1 LLSVRGVSV
10 DFNTDNGVF
19 RAVDG
24 LDFDVRPGR
33 TLAIVGESGSGKSVT
48 SMAIMRLTD
57 YTSGRIATGQI
68 LFRDNDGRE
77 TDLTKATDE
86 QMRAIR
92 GNDIA
97 MIFQE
102 PMTSLNPVFTI
113 GDQIVEAIMLH
124 QQLSRS
130 AARQS
135 ARKLLEK
142 VRLPDAEQLLDR
154 YPHQLSGG
162 MRQRVMIA
170 MALSC
175 QPRLLIA
182 DEPTTALDV
191 TIQAQILNTI
201 RELQRDLG
209 TAVIFITHDMGVV
222 AEMADD
228 VVVMLRGK
236 KVEQGTVD
244 EIFNAPK
251 HPYTRA
257 LLAAVPRLGSL
268 TGSDLPLR
276 TPQTVLDGDT
286 LREVG
291 ETRQQ
296 DTARYDE
303 PVLRVEKLTTRFDVG
318 HNLFGRVT
326 HRVHA
331 VEEVS
336 FDVYPG
342 ETLALVGESGSG
354 KSTIGKTLQQLVA
367 PTSGAVRYN
376 GQDIFSMDAAGRQRL
391 HQGQQIDVA
400 AATGQAQQF
409 VAGFGVARITA
420 QGGHHEGRAG
430 PEERCIQR
438 QAQAAVDQHTQRRAA
453 QGQRGGLFI
462 QPQLGTA
469 HGHPCV
475 VGQHTGGAGQ
485 HHTGAR
491 TQALHGGARGW
502 AGDPLAFAAGHGG
515 AAVQAHGQ
523 LGADEW
529 QAVFHAFQ
537 EPGVEG
543 AGLGFEYATG
553 DFDAGIRQALQALA
567 GDLRVRVLHGCHHT
581 RHARLHQC
589 LGARRRAAMVAARFK
604 GNVGAGAAGTL
615 TGLAQGMHLGMRLAG
630 AHMPAL
636 TDHLAIADDHATHTR
651 VGVGGVRPLAGKLQ
665 GTGHVM
671 GVENRGLARHA
682 HSLAGSRAR
691 RSISSRNS
699 SRSWKRRY
707 TEAKRI

>member
-1 LLSVRGVSV
+1 MRGVSV
-10 DFNTDNGVF
+10 DFNTDTGGF
-19 RAVDG
+19 RAVDN

-57 YTSGRIATGQI
+57 YNGGRISTGQI
-68 LFRDNDGRE
+68 LFRDGGDRE
-77 TDLTKATDE
+77 VDLTQASDE

-236 KVEQGTVD
+236 KVEQGKVED
-244 EIFNAPK
+244 IFNAPK

-268 TGSDLPLR
+268 TGRDLPLR
-276 TPQTVLDGDT
+276 TPQTVLEGDT

-291 ETRQQ
+291 ETREQ
-296 DTARYDE
+296 DTASYDE
-303 PVLRVEKLTTRFDVG
+303 PVLRVDKLTTRFDVG

-331 VEEVS
+331 VEQVS

-376 GQDIFSMDAAGRQRL
+376 GQDIFSMDSAGRQRL
-391 HQGQQIDVA
+391 RQEIQYIFQDPYASLDPRKTVAFSIAEPIRTHGLLTGEDAIARRVGELLEQVGLKPEHATRYPHEFSGGQRQRVCIARALASNPKLIIADESVSALDVSI
-400 AATGQAQQF
+400 QAQILNLLMDLQKDRGLSYLF
-409 VAGFGVARITA
+409 ITHDMAVVEKVSHRVAVLYLGQIVELGTRRQIFESPQHAYTRKLLAAVPVAEPGRHIDTSLIEGEIPSPVRRVGDEPAIVPLFEFAPGHQVAR
-420 QGGHHEGRAG
+420 
-430 PEERCIQR
+430 
-438 QAQAAVDQHTQRRAA
+438 AA
-453 QGQRGGLFI
+453 
-462 QPQLGTA
+462 
-469 HGHPCV
+469 
-475 VGQHTGGAGQ
+475 
-485 HHTGAR
+485 
-491 TQALHGGARGW
+491 
-502 AGDPLAFAAGHGG
+502 
-515 AAVQAHGQ
+515 
-523 LGADEW
+523 
-529 QAVFHAFQ
+529 
-537 EPGVEG
+537 
-543 AGLGFEYATG
+543 
-553 DFDAGIRQALQALA
+553 
-567 GDLRVRVLHGCHHT
+567 
-581 RHARLHQC
+581 
-589 LGARRRAAMVAARFK
+589 
-604 GNVGAGAAGTL
+604 
-615 TGLAQGMHLGMRLAG
+615 
-630 AHMPAL
+630 
-636 TDHLAIADDHATHTR
+636 
-651 VGVGGVRPLAGKLQ
+651 
-665 GTGHVM
+665 
-671 GVENRGLARHA
+671 
-682 HSLAGSRAR
+682 
-691 RSISSRNS
+691 
-699 SRSWKRRY
+699 
-707 TEAKRI
+707 

>member
-1 LLSVRGVSV
+1 MRGVSV
-10 DFNTDNGVF
+10 DFNTDTGGF
-19 RAVDG
+19 RAVDN
-24 LDFDVRPGR
+24 LDFEVRPGR

-57 YTSGRIATGQI
+57 YNGGRISTGQI
-68 LFRDNDGRE
+68 LFRDGGDRE
-77 TDLTKATDE
+77 VDLTQASDE

-236 KVEQGTVD
+236 KVEQGTVED
-244 EIFNAPK
+244 IFNAPK

-268 TGSDLPLR
+268 TGRDLPLR
-276 TPQTVLDGDT
+276 TPQTVLEGDT

-291 ETRQQ
+291 ETREQ
-296 DTARYDE
+296 DTASYDE
-303 PVLRVEKLTTRFDVG
+303 PVLRVDKLTTRFDVG

-331 VEEVS
+331 VEQVS

-376 GQDIFSMDAAGRQRL
+376 GQDIFSMDSAGRQRL
-391 HQGQQIDVA
+391 RQEIQYIFQDPYASLDPRKTVAFSIAEPIRTHGLLTAEDAIARRVGELLEQVGLKPEHATRYPHEFSGGQRQRVCIARALASNPKLIIADESVSALDVSI
-400 AATGQAQQF
+400 QAQILNLLMDLQKDRGLSYLF
-409 VAGFGVARITA
+409 ITHDMAVVEKVSHRVAVLYLGQIVELGTRRQIFESPQHAYTRKLLAAVPVAEPGRHIDTSLIEGEIPSPVRRVGDEPAIVPLFEFAPGHQVAR
-420 QGGHHEGRAG
+420 
-430 PEERCIQR
+430 
-438 QAQAAVDQHTQRRAA
+438 AA
-453 QGQRGGLFI
+453 
-462 QPQLGTA
+462 
-469 HGHPCV
+469 
-475 VGQHTGGAGQ
+475 
-485 HHTGAR
+485 
-491 TQALHGGARGW
+491 
-502 AGDPLAFAAGHGG
+502 
-515 AAVQAHGQ
+515 
-523 LGADEW
+523 
-529 QAVFHAFQ
+529 
-537 EPGVEG
+537 
-543 AGLGFEYATG
+543 
-553 DFDAGIRQALQALA
+553 
-567 GDLRVRVLHGCHHT
+567 
-581 RHARLHQC
+581 
-589 LGARRRAAMVAARFK
+589 
-604 GNVGAGAAGTL
+604 
-615 TGLAQGMHLGMRLAG
+615 
-630 AHMPAL
+630 
-636 TDHLAIADDHATHTR
+636 
-651 VGVGGVRPLAGKLQ
+651 
-665 GTGHVM
+665 
-671 GVENRGLARHA
+671 
-682 HSLAGSRAR
+682 
-691 RSISSRNS
+691 
-699 SRSWKRRY
+699 
-707 TEAKRI
+707 

>member
-1 LLSVRGVSV
+1 LSSIPAPSAQPLLSVRGVSV
-10 DFNTDNGVF
+10 DFNTENGVF
-19 RAVDG
+19 RAVEN
-24 LDFDVRPGR
+24 LDFDVRPGK

-57 YTSGRIATGQI
+57 YNNGRIATGKI
-68 LFRDNDGRE
+68 LLRDSDDRE
-77 TDLTKATDE
+77 VDLTAASDE
-86 QMRAIR
+86 RMRAIR

-113 GDQIVEAIMLH
+113 GDQIIEAIMLH

-130 AARQS
+130 AARKA
-135 ARKLLEK
+135 ARALLEK

-236 KVEQGTVD
+236 KVEQGPVE
-244 EIFNAPK
+244 EIFRAPR

-268 TGSDLPLR
+268 TGRDLPLR
-276 TPQTVLDGDT
+276 TPQTVLEGDT

-291 ETRQQ
+291 ETREQ

-391 HQGQQIDVA
+391 RQEIQYIFQDPYASLDPRKTVAFSIAEPIRTHRLLSDEAAIARRVGELLEQVGLKPEHARRYPHEFSGGQRQRVCIARALASDPKLIIADESVSALDVSI
-400 AATGQAQQF
+400 QAQILNLLMDLQKDRGLSYLF
-409 VAGFGVARITA
+409 ITHDMAVVEKVSHRVAVLYLGQIVELGTRRQIFESPQHAYTRKLLAAVPVAEPGRHIDTSLIEGEIPSPVRRVGDEPAIIPLVEFAPGHRVAR
-420 QGGHHEGRAG
+420 
-430 PEERCIQR
+430 
-438 QAQAAVDQHTQRRAA
+438 AA
-453 QGQRGGLFI
+453 
-462 QPQLGTA
+462 
-469 HGHPCV
+469 
-475 VGQHTGGAGQ
+475 
-485 HHTGAR
+485 
-491 TQALHGGARGW
+491 
-502 AGDPLAFAAGHGG
+502 
-515 AAVQAHGQ
+515 
-523 LGADEW
+523 
-529 QAVFHAFQ
+529 
-537 EPGVEG
+537 
-543 AGLGFEYATG
+543 
-553 DFDAGIRQALQALA
+553 
-567 GDLRVRVLHGCHHT
+567 
-581 RHARLHQC
+581 
-589 LGARRRAAMVAARFK
+589 
-604 GNVGAGAAGTL
+604 
-615 TGLAQGMHLGMRLAG
+615 
-630 AHMPAL
+630 
-636 TDHLAIADDHATHTR
+636 
-651 VGVGGVRPLAGKLQ
+651 
-665 GTGHVM
+665 
-671 GVENRGLARHA
+671 
-682 HSLAGSRAR
+682 
-691 RSISSRNS
+691 
-699 SRSWKRRY
+699 
-707 TEAKRI
+707 

>member
-1 LLSVRGVSV
+1 MRGVSV
-10 DFNTDNGVF
+10 DFNTENGVF
-19 RAVDG
+19 RAVDS
-24 LDFDVRPGR
+24 LDFDVQPGR

-57 YTSGRIATGQI
+57 YSNGRIATGQI
-68 LFRDNDGRE
+68 LFRDSADRE
-77 TDLTKATDE
+77 IDLTKASDE

-268 TGSDLPLR
+268 TGRDLPLR
-276 TPQTVLDGDT
+276 TPQTVLEGDT

-291 ETRQQ
+291 ETREQ
-296 DTARYDE
+296 DTATYDE

-376 GQDIFSMDAAGRQRL
+376 GQDVFSMDSAGRQRL
-391 HQGQQIDVA
+391 RQEIQYIFQDPYASLDPRKTVAFSIAEPIRTHGLLSGEDAIARRVGELLEQVGLKPEHARRYPHEFSGGQRQRVCIARALASNPKLIIADESVSALDVSI
-400 AATGQAQQF
+400 QAQILNLLMDLQKDRGLSYLF
-409 VAGFGVARITA
+409 ITHDMAVVEKVSHRVAVLYLGQIVELGTRRQVFESPQHAYTRKLLAAVPVAEPGRHIDTSLIEGEIPSPVRRVGDEPAIIPLIEFAPGHQVAR
-420 QGGHHEGRAG
+420 
-430 PEERCIQR
+430 
-438 QAQAAVDQHTQRRAA
+438 AA
-453 QGQRGGLFI
+453 
-462 QPQLGTA
+462 
-469 HGHPCV
+469 
-475 VGQHTGGAGQ
+475 
-485 HHTGAR
+485 
-491 TQALHGGARGW
+491 
-502 AGDPLAFAAGHGG
+502 
-515 AAVQAHGQ
+515 
-523 LGADEW
+523 
-529 QAVFHAFQ
+529 
-537 EPGVEG
+537 
-543 AGLGFEYATG
+543 
-553 DFDAGIRQALQALA
+553 
-567 GDLRVRVLHGCHHT
+567 
-581 RHARLHQC
+581 
-589 LGARRRAAMVAARFK
+589 
-604 GNVGAGAAGTL
+604 
-615 TGLAQGMHLGMRLAG
+615 
-630 AHMPAL
+630 
-636 TDHLAIADDHATHTR
+636 
-651 VGVGGVRPLAGKLQ
+651 
-665 GTGHVM
+665 
-671 GVENRGLARHA
+671 
-682 HSLAGSRAR
+682 
-691 RSISSRNS
+691 
-699 SRSWKRRY
+699 
-707 TEAKRI
+707 

>member
-1 LLSVRGVSV
+1 MSSTTAFTSAPLLSVRGVSV
-10 DFNTDNGVF
+10 DFNTENGVF
-19 RAVDG
+19 RAVDS
-24 LDFDVRPGR
+24 LDFEVRPGR

-57 YTSGRIATGQI
+57 YTNGRIATGQI
-68 LFRDNDGRE
+68 LFRDSADRE
-77 TDLTKATDE
+77 IDLTAASDE
-86 QMRAIR
+86 DMRAIR

-142 VRLPDAEQLLDR
+142 VRLPDAEQMLDR

-236 KVEQGTVD
+236 KVEQGPVQD
-244 EIFNAPK
+244 IFNAPK

-268 TGSDLPLR
+268 TGRDLPLR
-276 TPQTVLDGDT
+276 TPQTVLEGDT

-291 ETRQQ
+291 ETREQ

-318 HNLFGRVT
+318 HNFFGRVT

-376 GQDIFSMDAAGRQRL
+376 GEDIFTMDSAGRQRL
-391 HQGQQIDVA
+391 RQEIQYIFQDPYASLDPRKTVAFSIAEPIRTHGLLTSEDAIARRIGELLEQVGLKPEHAQRYPHEFSGGQRQRVCIARALASNPKLIIADESVSALDVSI
-400 AATGQAQQF
+400 QAQILNLLMDLQKDRGLSYLF
-409 VAGFGVARITA
+409 ITHDMAVVEKVSHRVAVLYLGQIVELGTRRQIFESPQHPYTRKLLAAVPVAEPGRHIDTSLIEGEIPSPVRRVGDEPAIIPLVEFAPGHQVAR
-420 QGGHHEGRAG
+420 
-430 PEERCIQR
+430 
-438 QAQAAVDQHTQRRAA
+438 AA
-453 QGQRGGLFI
+453 
-462 QPQLGTA
+462 
-469 HGHPCV
+469 
-475 VGQHTGGAGQ
+475 
-485 HHTGAR
+485 
-491 TQALHGGARGW
+491 
-502 AGDPLAFAAGHGG
+502 
-515 AAVQAHGQ
+515 
-523 LGADEW
+523 
-529 QAVFHAFQ
+529 
-537 EPGVEG
+537 
-543 AGLGFEYATG
+543 
-553 DFDAGIRQALQALA
+553 
-567 GDLRVRVLHGCHHT
+567 
-581 RHARLHQC
+581 
-589 LGARRRAAMVAARFK
+589 
-604 GNVGAGAAGTL
+604 
-615 TGLAQGMHLGMRLAG
+615 
-630 AHMPAL
+630 
-636 TDHLAIADDHATHTR
+636 
-651 VGVGGVRPLAGKLQ
+651 
-665 GTGHVM
+665 
-671 GVENRGLARHA
+671 
-682 HSLAGSRAR
+682 
-691 RSISSRNS
+691 
-699 SRSWKRRY
+699 
-707 TEAKRI
+707 

>member
-1 LLSVRGVSV
+1 MRGVSV
-10 DFNTDNGVF
+10 DFTTETGEF
-19 RAVDG
+19 RAVDN

-57 YTSGRIATGQI
+57 YSGGRISTGQI
-68 LFRDNDGRE
+68 LFRDGEDRE
-77 TDLTKATDE
+77 VDLTQASDE

-130 AARQS
+130 AARQA

-191 TIQAQILNTI
+191 TIQAQILNTV

-236 KVEQGTVD
+236 KVEQGTVED
-244 EIFNAPK
+244 IFKAPK

-268 TGSDLPLR
+268 TGRDLPLR
-276 TPQTVLDGDT
+276 TPQTVLEGET

-291 ETRQQ
+291 ETREQ

-303 PVLRVEKLTTRFDVG
+303 PVLRVDKLTTRFDVG

-376 GQDIFSMDAAGRQRL
+376 GQDIFSMDSAGRQRL
-391 HQGQQIDVA
+391 RQEIQYIFQDPYASLDPRKTVAFSIAEPIRTHGLLSGEDAIARRVGELLEQVGLKPEHARRYPHEFSGGQRQRVCIARALASNPKLIIADESVSALDVSI
-400 AATGQAQQF
+400 QAQILNLLMDLQKDRGLSYLF
-409 VAGFGVARITA
+409 ITHDMAVVEKVSHRVAVLYLGQIVELGTRRQIFESPQHAYTRKLLAAVPVAEPGRHIDTSLIEGEIPSPVRRVGDEPAIVPLFEVAPGHQVAR
-420 QGGHHEGRAG
+420 
-430 PEERCIQR
+430 
-438 QAQAAVDQHTQRRAA
+438 AA
-453 QGQRGGLFI
+453 
-462 QPQLGTA
+462 
-469 HGHPCV
+469 
-475 VGQHTGGAGQ
+475 
-485 HHTGAR
+485 
-491 TQALHGGARGW
+491 
-502 AGDPLAFAAGHGG
+502 
-515 AAVQAHGQ
+515 
-523 LGADEW
+523 
-529 QAVFHAFQ
+529 
-537 EPGVEG
+537 
-543 AGLGFEYATG
+543 
-553 DFDAGIRQALQALA
+553 
-567 GDLRVRVLHGCHHT
+567 
-581 RHARLHQC
+581 
-589 LGARRRAAMVAARFK
+589 
-604 GNVGAGAAGTL
+604 
-615 TGLAQGMHLGMRLAG
+615 
-630 AHMPAL
+630 
-636 TDHLAIADDHATHTR
+636 
-651 VGVGGVRPLAGKLQ
+651 
-665 GTGHVM
+665 
-671 GVENRGLARHA
+671 
-682 HSLAGSRAR
+682 
-691 RSISSRNS
+691 
-699 SRSWKRRY
+699 
-707 TEAKRI
+707 

>member
-1 LLSVRGVSV
+1 VRGVSV
-10 DFNTDNGVF
+10 DFSTDTGVF
-19 RAVDG
+19 RAVDN
-24 LDFDVRPGR
+24 LDFEVRPGR

-57 YTSGRIATGQI
+57 YSGGRISTGQI
-68 LFRDNDGRE
+68 LFRDDDNRE
-77 TDLTKATDE
+77 VDLTAASDE

-130 AARQS
+130 AARQA

-142 VRLPDAEQLLDR
+142 VRLPDAADLLDR

-236 KVEQGTVD
+236 KVEQGTVED
-244 EIFNAPK
+244 IFNAPK

-268 TGSDLPLR
+268 TGRDLPLR
-276 TPQTVLDGDT
+276 TPQTVLEGDM

-291 ETRQQ
+291 ETREQ
-296 DTARYDE
+296 DTARYDD
-303 PVLRVEKLTTRFDVG
+303 PVLRVDKLTTRFDVG

-331 VEEVS
+331 VEQVS

-376 GQDIFSMDAAGRQRL
+376 GQDIFSMDSAGRQRL
-391 HQGQQIDVA
+391 RQEIQYIFQDPYASLDPRKTVAFSIAEPIRTHGLLTGEDAIARRVGELLEQVGLKPEHARRYPHEFSGGQRQRVCIARALASNPKLIIADESVSALDVSI
-400 AATGQAQQF
+400 QAQILNLLMDLQKDRGLSYLF
-409 VAGFGVARITA
+409 ITHDMAVVEKVSHRVAVLYLGQIVELGTRRQIFESPQHAYTRKLLAAVPVAEPGRHIDTSLIEGEIPSPVRRVGDEPAIVPLFEFAPGHQVAR
-420 QGGHHEGRAG
+420 
-430 PEERCIQR
+430 
-438 QAQAAVDQHTQRRAA
+438 AA
-453 QGQRGGLFI
+453 
-462 QPQLGTA
+462 
-469 HGHPCV
+469 
-475 VGQHTGGAGQ
+475 
-485 HHTGAR
+485 
-491 TQALHGGARGW
+491 
-502 AGDPLAFAAGHGG
+502 
-515 AAVQAHGQ
+515 
-523 LGADEW
+523 
-529 QAVFHAFQ
+529 
-537 EPGVEG
+537 
-543 AGLGFEYATG
+543 
-553 DFDAGIRQALQALA
+553 
-567 GDLRVRVLHGCHHT
+567 
-581 RHARLHQC
+581 
-589 LGARRRAAMVAARFK
+589 
-604 GNVGAGAAGTL
+604 
-615 TGLAQGMHLGMRLAG
+615 
-630 AHMPAL
+630 
-636 TDHLAIADDHATHTR
+636 
-651 VGVGGVRPLAGKLQ
+651 
-665 GTGHVM
+665 
-671 GVENRGLARHA
+671 
-682 HSLAGSRAR
+682 
-691 RSISSRNS
+691 
-699 SRSWKRRY
+699 
-707 TEAKRI
+707 

>member
-1 LLSVRGVSV
+1 MSSSIASTSAPLLSVRGVSV

-24 LDFDVRPGR
+24 LDFDVQPGR

-57 YTSGRIATGQI
+57 YSNGRIATGQI

-77 TDLTKATDE
+77 TDLTQATDE

-236 KVEQGTVD
+236 KVEQGTVED
-244 EIFNAPK
+244 IFNAPK

-268 TGSDLPLR
+268 TGRDLPLR

-291 ETRQQ
+291 ETREQN
-296 DTARYDE
+296 TATYDE
-303 PVLRVEKLTTRFDVG
+303 PVLRVDKLTTRFDVG

-376 GQDIFSMDAAGRQRL
+376 GQDVFSMDAAGRQRL
-391 HQGQQIDVA
+391 RQEIQYIFQDPYASLDPRKTVAFSIAEPIRTHGLLHGDEAIARRVGELLEQVGLKPEHARRYPHEFSGGQRQRVCIARALASNPKLIIADESVSALDVSI
-400 AATGQAQQF
+400 QAQILNLLMDLQKDRGLSYLF
-409 VAGFGVARITA
+409 ITHDMAVVEKVSHRVAVLYLGQIVELGTRRQIFESPQHAYTRKLLAAVPVAEPGRHIDTSLIEGEIPSPVRRVGDEPAIIPLIEFAPGHQVAR
-420 QGGHHEGRAG
+420 
-430 PEERCIQR
+430 
-438 QAQAAVDQHTQRRAA
+438 AA
-453 QGQRGGLFI
+453 
-462 QPQLGTA
+462 
-469 HGHPCV
+469 
-475 VGQHTGGAGQ
+475 
-485 HHTGAR
+485 
-491 TQALHGGARGW
+491 
-502 AGDPLAFAAGHGG
+502 
-515 AAVQAHGQ
+515 
-523 LGADEW
+523 
-529 QAVFHAFQ
+529 
-537 EPGVEG
+537 
-543 AGLGFEYATG
+543 
-553 DFDAGIRQALQALA
+553 
-567 GDLRVRVLHGCHHT
+567 
-581 RHARLHQC
+581 
-589 LGARRRAAMVAARFK
+589 
-604 GNVGAGAAGTL
+604 
-615 TGLAQGMHLGMRLAG
+615 
-630 AHMPAL
+630 
-636 TDHLAIADDHATHTR
+636 
-651 VGVGGVRPLAGKLQ
+651 
-665 GTGHVM
+665 
-671 GVENRGLARHA
+671 
-682 HSLAGSRAR
+682 
-691 RSISSRNS
+691 
-699 SRSWKRRY
+699 
-707 TEAKRI
+707 

>member
-1 LLSVRGVSV
+1 MSSNTASSSAPLLSVRGVSV
-10 DFNTDNGVF
+10 DFNTENGVF
-19 RAVDG
+19 RAVEN

-57 YTSGRIATGQI
+57 YTNGRISTGRI
-68 LFRDNDGRE
+68 LFRDSADRE
-77 TDLTKATDE
+77 VDLTAATDE
-86 QMRAIR
+86 TMRAIR

-124 QQLSRS
+124 QRLSRS
-130 AARQS
+130 AAREA

-142 VRLPDAEQLLDR
+142 VRLPDAAQLLDR

-244 EIFNAPK
+244 EIFNTPK

-268 TGSDLPLR
+268 TGRDLPLR

-291 ETRQQ
+291 ETREQ
-296 DTARYDE
+296 DTASYDE
-303 PVLRVEKLTTRFDVG
+303 PVLRVDKLTTRFDVG
-318 HNLFGRVT
+318 HNFFGRVT

-331 VEEVS
+331 VEQVS

-376 GQDIFSMDAAGRQRL
+376 GQDIFSMDSAGRQRL
-391 HQGQQIDVA
+391 RQEIQYIFQDPYASLDPRKTVAFSIAEPIRTHGLLSGEDAIARRVGELLEQVGLKPEHARRYPHEFSGGQRQRVCIARALASNPKLIIADESVSALDVSI
-400 AATGQAQQF
+400 QAQILNLLMDLQKDRGLSYLF
-409 VAGFGVARITA
+409 ITHDMAVVEKVSHRVAVLYLGQIVELGTRRQIFESPQHAYTRKLLAAVPVAEPGRHIDTSLIEGEIPSPVRRVSDEPAIIPLVEFAPGHQVAR
-420 QGGHHEGRAG
+420 
-430 PEERCIQR
+430 
-438 QAQAAVDQHTQRRAA
+438 AA
-453 QGQRGGLFI
+453 
-462 QPQLGTA
+462 
-469 HGHPCV
+469 
-475 VGQHTGGAGQ
+475 
-485 HHTGAR
+485 
-491 TQALHGGARGW
+491 
-502 AGDPLAFAAGHGG
+502 
-515 AAVQAHGQ
+515 
-523 LGADEW
+523 
-529 QAVFHAFQ
+529 
-537 EPGVEG
+537 
-543 AGLGFEYATG
+543 
-553 DFDAGIRQALQALA
+553 
-567 GDLRVRVLHGCHHT
+567 
-581 RHARLHQC
+581 
-589 LGARRRAAMVAARFK
+589 
-604 GNVGAGAAGTL
+604 
-615 TGLAQGMHLGMRLAG
+615 
-630 AHMPAL
+630 
-636 TDHLAIADDHATHTR
+636 
-651 VGVGGVRPLAGKLQ
+651 
-665 GTGHVM
+665 
-671 GVENRGLARHA
+671 
-682 HSLAGSRAR
+682 
-691 RSISSRNS
+691 
-699 SRSWKRRY
+699 
-707 TEAKRI
+707 

>member
-1 LLSVRGVSV
+1 MSSIPASCPQPLLSVRGVSV
-10 DFNTDNGVF
+10 DFNTENGVF
-19 RAVDG
+19 RAVEN
-24 LDFDVRPGR
+24 LDFDVRPGK

-57 YTSGRIATGQI
+57 YNNGHIATGQI
-68 LFRDNDGRE
+68 LFRDGADRE
-77 TDLTKATDE
+77 VDLTAASDE

-113 GDQIVEAIMLH
+113 GDQIIEAIMLH

-130 AARQS
+130 AARKA
-135 ARKLLEK
+135 ARALLEK

-201 RELQRDLG
+201 RELQRDLR

-228 VVVMLRGK
+228 VVVMLRGR
-236 KVEQGTVD
+236 KVEQGPVE
-244 EIFNAPK
+244 EIFRAPK

-268 TGSDLPLR
+268 TGRDLPLR
-276 TPQTVLDGDT
+276 TPQTVLEGDT

-291 ETRQQ
+291 ETREQ

-391 HQGQQIDVA
+391 RQEIQYIFQDPYASLDPRKTVAFSIAEPIRTHRLLTDEAAIARRVGELLEQVGLKPEHARRYPHEFSGGQRQRVCIARALASDPKLIIADESVSALDVSI
-400 AATGQAQQF
+400 QAQILNLLMDLQKDRGLSYLF
-409 VAGFGVARITA
+409 ITHDMAVVEKVSHRVAVLYLGQIVELGTRRQIFESPQHAYTRKLLAAVPVAEPGRHIDTSLIEGEIPSPVRRVGDEPAIIPLVEFAPGHRVAR
-420 QGGHHEGRAG
+420 
-430 PEERCIQR
+430 
-438 QAQAAVDQHTQRRAA
+438 AA
-453 QGQRGGLFI
+453 
-462 QPQLGTA
+462 
-469 HGHPCV
+469 
-475 VGQHTGGAGQ
+475 
-485 HHTGAR
+485 
-491 TQALHGGARGW
+491 
-502 AGDPLAFAAGHGG
+502 
-515 AAVQAHGQ
+515 
-523 LGADEW
+523 
-529 QAVFHAFQ
+529 
-537 EPGVEG
+537 
-543 AGLGFEYATG
+543 
-553 DFDAGIRQALQALA
+553 
-567 GDLRVRVLHGCHHT
+567 
-581 RHARLHQC
+581 
-589 LGARRRAAMVAARFK
+589 
-604 GNVGAGAAGTL
+604 
-615 TGLAQGMHLGMRLAG
+615 
-630 AHMPAL
+630 
-636 TDHLAIADDHATHTR
+636 
-651 VGVGGVRPLAGKLQ
+651 
-665 GTGHVM
+665 
-671 GVENRGLARHA
+671 
-682 HSLAGSRAR
+682 
-691 RSISSRNS
+691 
-699 SRSWKRRY
+699 
-707 TEAKRI
+707 

>member
-1 LLSVRGVSV
+1 MSSTTASSSAPLLSVRGVSV

-291 ETRQQ
+291 ETREQ

-391 HQGQQIDVA
+391 RQ
-400 AATGQAQQF
+400 
-409 VAGFGVARITA
+409 
-420 QGGHHEGRAG
+420 E
-430 PEERCIQR
+430 IQYIFQDPYASLDPR
-438 QAQAAVDQHTQRRAA
+438 KTVEFSIAEPIRTH
-453 QGQRGGLFI
+453 GL
-462 QPQLGTA
+462 
-469 HGHPCV
+469 
-475 VGQHTGGAGQ
+475 
-485 HHTGAR
+485 
-491 TQALHGGARGW
+491 
-502 AGDPLAFAAGHGG
+502 
-515 AAVQAHGQ
+515 
-523 LGADEW
+523 
-529 QAVFHAFQ
+529 
-537 EPGVEG
+537 
-543 AGLGFEYATG
+543 
-553 DFDAGIRQALQALA
+553 LA
-567 GDLRVRVLHGCHHT
+567 GD
-581 RHARLHQC
+581 AAI
-589 LGARRRAAMVAARFK
+589 ARRVGELLEQVGLKPEHAKRYPHEFSGGQRQRVCIARALASNPKLIIADESVSALDVSIQAQILNLLMDLQKDRGLSYLFITHDMAVVEKVSHRVAVLYLGQIVELGTRRQIFESPQHAYTRKLLAAVPVAEPGRHIDTSLIEGEIPSPVRRVGDEPAIIPLIEFAPGHQVARAA
-604 GNVGAGAAGTL
+604 
-615 TGLAQGMHLGMRLAG
+615 
-630 AHMPAL
+630 
-636 TDHLAIADDHATHTR
+636 
-651 VGVGGVRPLAGKLQ
+651 
-665 GTGHVM
+665 
-671 GVENRGLARHA
+671 
-682 HSLAGSRAR
+682 
-691 RSISSRNS
+691 
-699 SRSWKRRY
+699 
-707 TEAKRI
+707 

>member
-1 LLSVRGVSV
+1 MRGVSV
-10 DFNTDNGVF
+10 DFNTENGVF
-19 RAVDG
+19 RAVDN
-24 LDFDVRPGR
+24 LDFEVRPGR

-68 LFRDNDGRE
+68 LFRDDSDRE
-77 TDLTKATDE
+77 IDLTAASDE
-86 QMRAIR
+86 DMRAIR

-102 PMTSLNPVFTI
+102 PMTSLNPVFTV

-130 AARQS
+130 AARLA

-142 VRLPDAEQLLDR
+142 VRLPDAEQMLDR

-268 TGSDLPLR
+268 TGRDLPLR
-276 TPQTVLDGDT
+276 TPQTVLEGDT

-291 ETRQQ
+291 ETREQ

-318 HNLFGRVT
+318 HNFFGRVT

-376 GQDIFSMDAAGRQRL
+376 GQDIFSMDSAGRQRL
-391 HQGQQIDVA
+391 RQEIQYIFQDPYASLDPRKTVAFSIAEPIRTHGLLTSEDAIARRIGELLEQVGLKPEHAKRYPHEFSGGQRQRVCIARALASNPKLIIADESVSALDVSI
-400 AATGQAQQF
+400 QAQILNLLMDLQKDRGLSYLF
-409 VAGFGVARITA
+409 ITHDMAVVEKVSHRVAVLYLGQIVELGTRRQIFESPQHAYTKKLLAAVPVAEPGRHIDTSLIEGEIPSPVRRVGDEPAIIPLVEFAPGHQVAR
-420 QGGHHEGRAG
+420 
-430 PEERCIQR
+430 
-438 QAQAAVDQHTQRRAA
+438 AA
-453 QGQRGGLFI
+453 
-462 QPQLGTA
+462 
-469 HGHPCV
+469 
-475 VGQHTGGAGQ
+475 
-485 HHTGAR
+485 
-491 TQALHGGARGW
+491 
-502 AGDPLAFAAGHGG
+502 
-515 AAVQAHGQ
+515 
-523 LGADEW
+523 
-529 QAVFHAFQ
+529 
-537 EPGVEG
+537 
-543 AGLGFEYATG
+543 
-553 DFDAGIRQALQALA
+553 
-567 GDLRVRVLHGCHHT
+567 
-581 RHARLHQC
+581 
-589 LGARRRAAMVAARFK
+589 
-604 GNVGAGAAGTL
+604 
-615 TGLAQGMHLGMRLAG
+615 
-630 AHMPAL
+630 
-636 TDHLAIADDHATHTR
+636 
-651 VGVGGVRPLAGKLQ
+651 
-665 GTGHVM
+665 
-671 GVENRGLARHA
+671 
-682 HSLAGSRAR
+682 
-691 RSISSRNS
+691 
-699 SRSWKRRY
+699 
-707 TEAKRI
+707 

>member
-1 LLSVRGVSV
+1 VRGVSV
-10 DFNTDNGVF
+10 DFNTENGVF
-19 RAVDG
+19 RAVDN
-24 LDFDVRPGR
+24 LDFEVRPGR

-68 LFRDNDGRE
+68 LFRDSADRE
-77 TDLTKATDE
+77 IDLTAASDE
-86 QMRAIR
+86 TMRAIR

-135 ARKLLEK
+135 ACKLLEK
-142 VRLPDAEQLLDR
+142 VRLPDAEQMLDR

-268 TGSDLPLR
+268 TGRDLPLR
-276 TPQTVLDGDT
+276 TPQTVLEGDT

-291 ETRQQ
+291 ETREQ

-318 HNLFGRVT
+318 HNFFGRVT

-376 GQDIFSMDAAGRQRL
+376 GQDIFSMDSAGRQRL
-391 HQGQQIDVA
+391 RQEIQYIFQDPYASLDPRKTVAFSIAEPIRTHGLLSGEDAIARRIGELLEQVGLKPEHAKRYPHEFSGGQRQRVCIARALASNPKLIIADESVSALDVSI
-400 AATGQAQQF
+400 QAQILNLLMDLQKDRGLSYLF
-409 VAGFGVARITA
+409 ITHDMAVVEKVSHRVAVLYLGQIVELGTRRQIFESPQHAYTRKLLAAVPVAEPGRHIDTSLIEGEIPSPVRRVGDEPAIIPLVEFAPGHQVAR
-420 QGGHHEGRAG
+420 
-430 PEERCIQR
+430 
-438 QAQAAVDQHTQRRAA
+438 AA
-453 QGQRGGLFI
+453 
-462 QPQLGTA
+462 
-469 HGHPCV
+469 
-475 VGQHTGGAGQ
+475 
-485 HHTGAR
+485 
-491 TQALHGGARGW
+491 
-502 AGDPLAFAAGHGG
+502 
-515 AAVQAHGQ
+515 
-523 LGADEW
+523 
-529 QAVFHAFQ
+529 
-537 EPGVEG
+537 
-543 AGLGFEYATG
+543 
-553 DFDAGIRQALQALA
+553 
-567 GDLRVRVLHGCHHT
+567 
-581 RHARLHQC
+581 
-589 LGARRRAAMVAARFK
+589 
-604 GNVGAGAAGTL
+604 
-615 TGLAQGMHLGMRLAG
+615 
-630 AHMPAL
+630 
-636 TDHLAIADDHATHTR
+636 
-651 VGVGGVRPLAGKLQ
+651 
-665 GTGHVM
+665 
-671 GVENRGLARHA
+671 
-682 HSLAGSRAR
+682 
-691 RSISSRNS
+691 
-699 SRSWKRRY
+699 
-707 TEAKRI
+707 

>member
-1 LLSVRGVSV
+1 MRGVSV
-10 DFNTDNGVF
+10 DFNTENGVF
-19 RAVDG
+19 RAVEN
-24 LDFDVRPGR
+24 LDFDVRPGK

-57 YTSGRIATGQI
+57 YNNGRIATGQI
-68 LFRDNDGRE
+68 LFRDGADRE
-77 TDLTKATDE
+77 VDLTAASDE

-113 GDQIVEAIMLH
+113 GDQIIEAIMLH

-130 AARQS
+130 AARKA
-135 ARKLLEK
+135 ARALLEK

-228 VVVMLRGK
+228 VVVMLRGR
-236 KVEQGTVD
+236 KVEQGPVE
-244 EIFNAPK
+244 EIFHAPK

-268 TGSDLPLR
+268 TGRDLPLR
-276 TPQTVLDGDT
+276 TPQTVLEGDT

-291 ETRQQ
+291 ETREQ

-391 HQGQQIDVA
+391 RQEIQYIFQDPYASLDPRKTVAFSIAEPIRTHRLLTDEAAIARRVGELLEQVGLKPEHARRYPHEFSGGQRQRVCIARALASDPKLIIADESVSALDVSI
-400 AATGQAQQF
+400 QAQILNLLMDLQKDRGLSYLF
-409 VAGFGVARITA
+409 ITHDMAVVEKVSHRVAVLYLGQIVELGTRRQIFESPQHAYTRKLLAAVPVAEPGRHIDTSLIEGEIPSPVRRVGDEPAIIPLVEFAPGHRVAR
-420 QGGHHEGRAG
+420 
-430 PEERCIQR
+430 
-438 QAQAAVDQHTQRRAA
+438 AA
-453 QGQRGGLFI
+453 
-462 QPQLGTA
+462 
-469 HGHPCV
+469 
-475 VGQHTGGAGQ
+475 
-485 HHTGAR
+485 
-491 TQALHGGARGW
+491 
-502 AGDPLAFAAGHGG
+502 
-515 AAVQAHGQ
+515 
-523 LGADEW
+523 
-529 QAVFHAFQ
+529 
-537 EPGVEG
+537 
-543 AGLGFEYATG
+543 
-553 DFDAGIRQALQALA
+553 
-567 GDLRVRVLHGCHHT
+567 
-581 RHARLHQC
+581 
-589 LGARRRAAMVAARFK
+589 
-604 GNVGAGAAGTL
+604 
-615 TGLAQGMHLGMRLAG
+615 
-630 AHMPAL
+630 
-636 TDHLAIADDHATHTR
+636 
-651 VGVGGVRPLAGKLQ
+651 
-665 GTGHVM
+665 
-671 GVENRGLARHA
+671 
-682 HSLAGSRAR
+682 
-691 RSISSRNS
+691 
-699 SRSWKRRY
+699 
-707 TEAKRI
+707 

>member
-1 LLSVRGVSV
+1 MSSIPVSCPQPLLSVRGVSV
-10 DFNTDNGVF
+10 DFNTENGVF
-19 RAVDG
+19 RAVEN
-24 LDFDVRPGR
+24 LDFDVRPGK

-57 YTSGRIATGQI
+57 YNNGRIASGEI
-68 LFRDNDGRE
+68 LFRDSDDRE
-77 TDLTKATDE
+77 VDLTAASDE

-102 PMTSLNPVFTI
+102 PMTSLNPVFTV
-113 GDQIVEAIMLH
+113 GDQIIEAIMLH

-130 AARQS
+130 AARKA
-135 ARKLLEK
+135 ARALLEK

-236 KVEQGTVD
+236 KVEQGPVE
-244 EIFNAPK
+244 EIFRAPK

-268 TGSDLPLR
+268 TGRDLPLR
-276 TPQTVLDGDT
+276 TPQTVLEGDT

-291 ETRQQ
+291 ETREQ

-342 ETLALVGESGSG
+342 ETLALVGESGCG

-376 GQDIFSMDAAGRQRL
+376 GKDIFSMDAAGRQRL
-391 HQGQQIDVA
+391 RQEIQYIFQDPYASLDPRKTVAFSIAEPIRTHRLLTDEAAIARRVGELLEQVGLKPEHARRYPHEFSGGQRQRVCIARALASDPKLIIADESVSALDVSI
-400 AATGQAQQF
+400 QAQILNLLMDLQKDRGLSYLF
-409 VAGFGVARITA
+409 ITHDMAVVEKVSHRVAVLYLGQIVELGTRRQIFESPQHAYTRKLLAAVPVAEPGRHIDTSLIEGEIPSPVRRVGNEPAIIPLVEFAPGHRVAR
-420 QGGHHEGRAG
+420 
-430 PEERCIQR
+430 
-438 QAQAAVDQHTQRRAA
+438 AA
-453 QGQRGGLFI
+453 
-462 QPQLGTA
+462 
-469 HGHPCV
+469 
-475 VGQHTGGAGQ
+475 
-485 HHTGAR
+485 
-491 TQALHGGARGW
+491 
-502 AGDPLAFAAGHGG
+502 
-515 AAVQAHGQ
+515 
-523 LGADEW
+523 
-529 QAVFHAFQ
+529 
-537 EPGVEG
+537 
-543 AGLGFEYATG
+543 
-553 DFDAGIRQALQALA
+553 
-567 GDLRVRVLHGCHHT
+567 
-581 RHARLHQC
+581 
-589 LGARRRAAMVAARFK
+589 
-604 GNVGAGAAGTL
+604 
-615 TGLAQGMHLGMRLAG
+615 
-630 AHMPAL
+630 
-636 TDHLAIADDHATHTR
+636 
-651 VGVGGVRPLAGKLQ
+651 
-665 GTGHVM
+665 
-671 GVENRGLARHA
+671 
-682 HSLAGSRAR
+682 
-691 RSISSRNS
+691 
-699 SRSWKRRY
+699 
-707 TEAKRI
+707 

>member
-1 LLSVRGVSV
+1 MSSIPVSAPAPLLSVRGVSV
-10 DFNTDNGVF
+10 DFNTDTGGF
-19 RAVDG
+19 RAVDN

-57 YTSGRIATGQI
+57 YSGGRISTGQI
-68 LFRDNDGRE
+68 LFRGGDDRE
-77 TDLTKATDE
+77 VDLTQASDE

-236 KVEQGTVD
+236 KVEQGTVQ
-244 EIFNAPK
+244 EIFNAPR

-268 TGSDLPLR
+268 TGRELPLR
-276 TPQTVLDGDT
+276 TPQTVLEGDT

-291 ETRQQ
+291 ETREQ

-303 PVLRVEKLTTRFDVG
+303 PVLRVDKLTTRFDVG

-331 VEEVS
+331 VEQVS

-376 GQDIFSMDAAGRQRL
+376 GQDIFSMDSAGRQRL
-391 HQGQQIDVA
+391 RQEIQYIFQDPYASLDPRKTVA
-400 AATGQAQQF
+400 FSIAEPIRT
-409 VAGFGVARITA
+409 
-420 QGGHHEGRAG
+420 H
-430 PEERCIQR
+430 
-438 QAQAAVDQHTQRRAA
+438 
-453 QGQRGGLFI
+453 GL
-462 QPQLGTA
+462 LSG
-469 HGHPCV
+469 
-475 VGQHTGGAGQ
+475 
-485 HHTGAR
+485 
-491 TQALHGGARGW
+491 
-502 AGDPLAFAAGHGG
+502 
-515 AAVQAHGQ
+515 
-523 LGADEW
+523 E
-529 QAVFHAFQ
+529 
-537 EPGVEG
+537 
-543 AGLGFEYATG
+543 
-553 DFDAGIRQALQALA
+553 DAI
-567 GDLRVRVLHGCHHT
+567 
-581 RHARLHQC
+581 
-589 LGARRRAAMVAARFK
+589 ARR
-604 GNVGAGAAGTL
+604 VGEL
-615 TGLAQGMHLGMRLAG
+615 LEQVGLK
-630 AHMPAL
+630 PE
-636 TDHLAIADDHATHTR
+636 HATHYPHEFSGGQRQRVCIARALASNPKLIIADESVSALDVSIQAQILNLLMDLQKDRGLSYLFITHDMAVVEKVSHRVAVLYLGQIVELGTRRQIFESPQHAYTRKLLAAVPVAEPGRHIDTSLIEGEIPSPVRR
-651 VGVGGVRPLAGKLQ
+651 VGDEPAIVPLFEFAP
-665 GTGHVM
+665 GHQV
-671 GVENRGLARHA
+671 ARA
-682 HSLAGSRAR
+682 
-691 RSISSRNS
+691 
-699 SRSWKRRY
+699 
-707 TEAKRI
+707 T

>member
-1 LLSVRGVSV
+1 MSSTTASSSAPLLSVRGVSV

-24 LDFDVRPGR
+24 LDFDVQPGR

-57 YTSGRIATGQI
+57 YSNGRIATGQI
-68 LFRDNDGRE
+68 LFRDDNGRE
-77 TDLTKATDE
+77 TDLTRATDE

-130 AARQS
+130 AARAC
-135 ARKLLEK
+135 ARKLLDK
-142 VRLPDAEQLLDR
+142 VRLPDAKQLLDR

-236 KVEQGTVD
+236 KVEQGTV
-244 EIFNAPK
+244 EQIFNAPK

-268 TGSDLPLR
+268 TGRDLPLR
-276 TPQTVLDGDT
+276 TPQTVLEGDT

-291 ETRQQ
+291 ETREQ
-296 DTARYDE
+296 DTATYDA

-391 HQGQQIDVA
+391 RQEIQYIFQDPYASLDPRKTVAFSIAEPIRTHGLLHGEDAIARRVGELLEQVGLKPEHAKRYPHEFSGGQRQRVCIARALASNPKLIIADESVSALDVSI
-400 AATGQAQQF
+400 QAQILNLLMDLQKDRGLSYLF
-409 VAGFGVARITA
+409 ITHDMAVVEKVSHRVAVLYLGQIVELGTRRQIFESPQHPYTRKLLAAVPVAEPGRHIDTSLIEGEIPSPVRRVGDEPAIIPLTEFAPGHQVAR
-420 QGGHHEGRAG
+420 
-430 PEERCIQR
+430 
-438 QAQAAVDQHTQRRAA
+438 AA
-453 QGQRGGLFI
+453 
-462 QPQLGTA
+462 
-469 HGHPCV
+469 
-475 VGQHTGGAGQ
+475 
-485 HHTGAR
+485 
-491 TQALHGGARGW
+491 
-502 AGDPLAFAAGHGG
+502 
-515 AAVQAHGQ
+515 
-523 LGADEW
+523 
-529 QAVFHAFQ
+529 
-537 EPGVEG
+537 
-543 AGLGFEYATG
+543 
-553 DFDAGIRQALQALA
+553 
-567 GDLRVRVLHGCHHT
+567 
-581 RHARLHQC
+581 
-589 LGARRRAAMVAARFK
+589 
-604 GNVGAGAAGTL
+604 
-615 TGLAQGMHLGMRLAG
+615 
-630 AHMPAL
+630 
-636 TDHLAIADDHATHTR
+636 
-651 VGVGGVRPLAGKLQ
+651 
-665 GTGHVM
+665 
-671 GVENRGLARHA
+671 
-682 HSLAGSRAR
+682 
-691 RSISSRNS
+691 
-699 SRSWKRRY
+699 
-707 TEAKRI
+707 

>member
-1 LLSVRGVSV
+1 MRGVSV
-10 DFNTDNGVF
+10 DFNTENGVF
-19 RAVDG
+19 RAVEN
-24 LDFDVRPGR
+24 LDFDVRPGK

-57 YTSGRIATGQI
+57 YNNGRIATGKI
-68 LFRDNDGRE
+68 LLRDSDDRE
-77 TDLTKATDE
+77 VDLTAASDE
-86 QMRAIR
+86 RMRAIR

-113 GDQIVEAIMLH
+113 GDQIIEAIMLH

-130 AARQS
+130 AARKA
-135 ARKLLEK
+135 ARALLEK

-236 KVEQGTVD
+236 KVEQGPVE
-244 EIFNAPK
+244 EIFRAPK

-268 TGSDLPLR
+268 TGRDLPLR
-276 TPQTVLDGDT
+276 TPQTVLEGDT

-291 ETRQQ
+291 ETREQ

-391 HQGQQIDVA
+391 RQEIQYIFQDPYASLDPRKTVAFSIAEPIRTHRLLSDEAAIARRVGELLEQVGLKPEHARRYPHEFSGGQRQRVCIARALASDPKLIIADESVSALDVSI
-400 AATGQAQQF
+400 QAQILNLLMDLQKDRGLSYLF
-409 VAGFGVARITA
+409 ITHDMAVVEKVSHRVAVLYLGQIVELGTRRQIFESPQHAYTRKLLAAVPVAEPGRHIDTSLIEGEIPSPVRRVGDEPAIIPLVEFAPGHRVAR
-420 QGGHHEGRAG
+420 
-430 PEERCIQR
+430 
-438 QAQAAVDQHTQRRAA
+438 AA
-453 QGQRGGLFI
+453 
-462 QPQLGTA
+462 
-469 HGHPCV
+469 
-475 VGQHTGGAGQ
+475 
-485 HHTGAR
+485 
-491 TQALHGGARGW
+491 
-502 AGDPLAFAAGHGG
+502 
-515 AAVQAHGQ
+515 
-523 LGADEW
+523 
-529 QAVFHAFQ
+529 
-537 EPGVEG
+537 
-543 AGLGFEYATG
+543 
-553 DFDAGIRQALQALA
+553 
-567 GDLRVRVLHGCHHT
+567 
-581 RHARLHQC
+581 
-589 LGARRRAAMVAARFK
+589 
-604 GNVGAGAAGTL
+604 
-615 TGLAQGMHLGMRLAG
+615 
-630 AHMPAL
+630 
-636 TDHLAIADDHATHTR
+636 
-651 VGVGGVRPLAGKLQ
+651 
-665 GTGHVM
+665 
-671 GVENRGLARHA
+671 
-682 HSLAGSRAR
+682 
-691 RSISSRNS
+691 
-699 SRSWKRRY
+699 
-707 TEAKRI
+707 

>member
-1 LLSVRGVSV
+1 MSSLPASSAQPLLSVRGVSV
-10 DFNTDNGVF
+10 DFNTENGVF
-19 RAVDG
+19 RAVEN
-24 LDFDVRPGR
+24 LDFDVRPGK

-57 YTSGRIATGQI
+57 YNNGRIATGQI
-68 LFRDNDGRE
+68 LFRDSDDRE
-77 TDLTKATDE
+77 VDLTAASDE

-113 GDQIVEAIMLH
+113 GDQIIEAIMLH

-130 AARQS
+130 AARKA
-135 ARKLLEK
+135 ARALLEK

-228 VVVMLRGK
+228 VVVMLRGR
-236 KVEQGTVD
+236 KVEQGPVE
-244 EIFNAPK
+244 EIFRAPR

-268 TGSDLPLR
+268 TGRDLPLR
-276 TPQTVLDGDT
+276 TPQTVLEGDT

-291 ETRQQ
+291 ETREQ

-303 PVLRVEKLTTRFDVG
+303 PVLRIEKLTTRFDVG

-391 HQGQQIDVA
+391 RQEIQYIFQDPYASLDPRKTVAFSIAEPIRTHRLLTDEAAIARRVGELLEQVGLKPEHARRYPHEFSGGQRQRVCIARALASDPKLIIADESVSALDVSI
-400 AATGQAQQF
+400 QAQILNLLMDLQKDRGLSYLF
-409 VAGFGVARITA
+409 ITHDMAVVEKVSHRVAVLYLGQIVELGTRRQIFESPQHAYTRKLLAAVPVAEPGRHIDTSLIEGEIPSPVRRVGDEPAIIPLVEFAPGHRVAR
-420 QGGHHEGRAG
+420 
-430 PEERCIQR
+430 
-438 QAQAAVDQHTQRRAA
+438 AA
-453 QGQRGGLFI
+453 
-462 QPQLGTA
+462 
-469 HGHPCV
+469 
-475 VGQHTGGAGQ
+475 
-485 HHTGAR
+485 
-491 TQALHGGARGW
+491 
-502 AGDPLAFAAGHGG
+502 
-515 AAVQAHGQ
+515 
-523 LGADEW
+523 
-529 QAVFHAFQ
+529 
-537 EPGVEG
+537 
-543 AGLGFEYATG
+543 
-553 DFDAGIRQALQALA
+553 
-567 GDLRVRVLHGCHHT
+567 
-581 RHARLHQC
+581 
-589 LGARRRAAMVAARFK
+589 
-604 GNVGAGAAGTL
+604 
-615 TGLAQGMHLGMRLAG
+615 
-630 AHMPAL
+630 
-636 TDHLAIADDHATHTR
+636 
-651 VGVGGVRPLAGKLQ
+651 
-665 GTGHVM
+665 
-671 GVENRGLARHA
+671 
-682 HSLAGSRAR
+682 
-691 RSISSRNS
+691 
-699 SRSWKRRY
+699 
-707 TEAKRI
+707 

>member
-1 LLSVRGVSV
+1 MRGVSV
-10 DFNTDNGVF
+10 DFNTENGVF
-19 RAVDG
+19 RAVEN

-57 YTSGRIATGQI
+57 YTNGRISTGRI
-68 LFRDNDGRE
+68 LFRDSADRE
-77 TDLTKATDE
+77 VDLTAATDE
-86 QMRAIR
+86 TMRAIR

-124 QQLSRS
+124 QRLSRS
-130 AARQS
+130 AAREA

-142 VRLPDAEQLLDR
+142 VRLPDAAQLLDR

-268 TGSDLPLR
+268 TGRDLPLR

-291 ETRQQ
+291 ETREQ
-296 DTARYDE
+296 DTASYDE
-303 PVLRVEKLTTRFDVG
+303 PVLRVDKLTTRFDVG
-318 HNLFGRVT
+318 HNFFGRVT

-331 VEEVS
+331 VEQVS

-376 GQDIFSMDAAGRQRL
+376 GQDIFSMDSAGRQRL
-391 HQGQQIDVA
+391 RQEIQYIFQDPYASLDPRKTVAFSIAEPIRTHGLLSGEDAIARRVGELLEQVGLKPEHARRYPHEFSGGQRQRVCIARALASNPKLIIADESVSALDVSI
-400 AATGQAQQF
+400 QAQILNLLMDLQKDRGLSYLF
-409 VAGFGVARITA
+409 ITHDMAVVEKVSHRVAVLYLGQIVELGTRRQIFESPQHAYTRKLLAAVPVAEPGRHIDTSLIEGEIPSPVRRVGDEPAIIPLVEFAPGHQVAR
-420 QGGHHEGRAG
+420 
-430 PEERCIQR
+430 
-438 QAQAAVDQHTQRRAA
+438 AA
-453 QGQRGGLFI
+453 
-462 QPQLGTA
+462 
-469 HGHPCV
+469 
-475 VGQHTGGAGQ
+475 
-485 HHTGAR
+485 
-491 TQALHGGARGW
+491 
-502 AGDPLAFAAGHGG
+502 
-515 AAVQAHGQ
+515 
-523 LGADEW
+523 
-529 QAVFHAFQ
+529 
-537 EPGVEG
+537 
-543 AGLGFEYATG
+543 
-553 DFDAGIRQALQALA
+553 
-567 GDLRVRVLHGCHHT
+567 
-581 RHARLHQC
+581 
-589 LGARRRAAMVAARFK
+589 
-604 GNVGAGAAGTL
+604 
-615 TGLAQGMHLGMRLAG
+615 
-630 AHMPAL
+630 
-636 TDHLAIADDHATHTR
+636 
-651 VGVGGVRPLAGKLQ
+651 
-665 GTGHVM
+665 
-671 GVENRGLARHA
+671 
-682 HSLAGSRAR
+682 
-691 RSISSRNS
+691 
-699 SRSWKRRY
+699 
-707 TEAKRI
+707 